1 MKTKVPPS
9 FVPPPKLGGGQ
20 GVVPELEIRLSK
32 LRQQVQEME
41 TSGAQAITDKRVGAD
56 MGDDFRENE
65 GAKLVM
71 EQHDMWY
78 IRKVDLKRQITQLKL
93 QIIKLKK

>member
-1 MKTKVPPS
+1 MKLQQLEQ
-9 FVPPPKLGGGQ
+9 KLAQ
-20 GVVPELEIRLSK
+20 
-32 LRQQVQEME
+32 LRQQVHEME
-41 TSGAQAITDKRVGAD
+41 TSGAQAIADKRVGAD

-78 IRKVDLKRQITQLKL
+78 IRKVGLKKQISEIKL
-93 QIIKLKK
+93 EIIKLKSLE

>member
-1 MKTKVPPS
+1 MKLQQLEQ
-9 FVPPPKLGGGQ
+9 KLA
-20 GVVPELEIRLSK
+20 L
-32 LRQQVQEME
+32 LRQQVHEME

-78 IRKVDLKRQITQLKL
+78 IRKVGLKKQISEIKL
-93 QIIKLKK
+93 EIIKLKSLG